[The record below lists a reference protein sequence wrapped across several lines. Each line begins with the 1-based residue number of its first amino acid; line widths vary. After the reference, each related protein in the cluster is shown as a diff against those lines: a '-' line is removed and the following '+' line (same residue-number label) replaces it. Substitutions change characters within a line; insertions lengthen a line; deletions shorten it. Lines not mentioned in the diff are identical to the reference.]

1 MVIVYNS
8 ESYYVVEYP
17 MQHGFE
23 VVDKY
28 AGRGAYLTGDLA
40 ERFRWSMKSVIAV
53 SPSEEDVDEFL
64 GELDALMT
72 QRVAFH

>member
-17 MQHGFE
+17 TQQSFE

-28 AGRGAYLTGDLA
+28 AGRGAYLSGDLA
-40 ERFRWSMKSVIAV
+40 ERFRWSIRSVIAL
-53 SPSEEDVDEFL
+53 SPSEEDVDKFL
-64 GELDALMT
+64 GELDALMI

>member
-17 MQHGFE
+17 TQHGFE
-23 VVDKY
+23 VVDKQ

-40 ERFRWSMKSVIAV
+40 ERFRFSIQSVMAV
-53 SPSEEDVDEFL
+53 SPTEDDVDDFL
-64 GELDALMT
+64 GELGALMT
-72 QRVAFH
+72 QRVIFQ